1 MENKHKISKERM
13 PGETKEGG
21 GRKRREYGITD
32 LIEKV
37 IEKNG
42 HDAIRDWEKT
52 KDFVRECCKTLGTL
66 WGLAPLEEFIQSEIF
81 FNRVVE
87 IIVKMSNKDDSEIK
101 RIMNKKN
108 KGKDITKEQSD
119 KLNEFI
125 KDLLKKGKP
134 QKEQEKIETEYE
146 EWKEKL
152 DKFKAIKGDMKKKFF
167 ESYDKYIDEV
177 LNLELNLKK
186 FNTEEHLKEIFNTNE
201 EILKLIDIKTNRIL
215 YKNEHE
221 RIIWGAFGNKDSGEK
236 IEINKLA
243 EMIREIGE
251 LYGVDSTKDINELAD
266 LEKI

>member
-13 PGETKEGG
+13 AGEREKGG

-52 KDFVRECCKTLGTL
+52 KDFVRECCKTLGTS
-66 WGLAPLEEFIQSEIF
+66 WGLVPLEEFIQSEIL

-101 RIMNKKN
+101 RIMNKKI

-119 KLNEFI
+119 KLNEFV

-134 QKEQEKIETEYE
+134 QKEQERIEAEFG

-152 DKFKAIKGDMKKKFF
+152 DKFKAIKEDMKKKFSK
-167 ESYDKYIDEV
+167 SYNKYIDQV
-177 LNLELNLKK
+177 LNLEFNVKK
-186 FNTEEHLKEIFNTNE
+186 FNTEEHLKEIFNVNE
-201 EILKLIDIKTNRIL
+201 EILKLIDTKTNRIL
-215 YKNEHE
+215 YENEH
-221 RIIWGAFGNKDSGEK
+221 RGIIWKSFGNKENGEK
-236 IEINKLA
+236 IDINK
-243 EMIREIGE
+243 
-251 LYGVDSTKDINELAD
+251 LAD